1 MLIPCADLTFGVQQD
16 CHREFSVCI
25 EQPDFFHNV
34 MMGVM
39 SPMGEIWAGYI
50 HPCIGKVFKDF
61 GTVLAGPMVQM
72 IFVCS
77 MDFFKKLVFSSDA
90 GGFTKRNVKIKG

>member
-1 MLIPCADLTFGVQQD
+1 MLIPGTNFRTFGVQQD

-34 MMGVM
+34 TMGVM
-39 SPMGEIWAGYI
+39 SPMGEIQAGYI

-61 GTVLAGPMVQM
+61 GTVAGRAYGTD
-72 IFVCS
+72 
-77 MDFFKKLVFSSDA
+77 DFGV
-90 GGFTKRNVKIKG
+90 